1 MGDKREGDMERAL
14 PVIAMGFRK
23 KEDDVN
29 ESDDDDSAVVN
40 VGDIGQSFSPFD
52 GSLFLLAAASSML
65 FTTWSE
71 EDSSP
76 KK

>member
-1 MGDKREGDMERAL
+1 MERAL

-23 KEDDVN
+23 KEGEVN

-40 VGDIGQSFSPFD
+40 VGDIGQSFD
-52 GSLFLLAAASSML
+52 GSFLLAAASSMPL

-71 EDSSP
+71 DSSP